1 MNTNKYIKN
10 FYNYNESIT
19 NLPVKYTLK
28 YLYKIH
34 NNNINDVVTNL
45 KKLLFSDGYLS
56 VFKSDINL
64 SILNKYE
71 PIEIMALPK
80 GKNTINN
87 STFDIE
93 SDSIGLISKDD
104 KSIYILSVLDEFDII
119 INYPK
124 IVISEMDPYGEEDWS

>member
-28 YLYKIH
+28 YLYKIN

-71 PIEIMALPK
+71 PIEIIALPK
-80 GKNTINN
+80 GKNIINN

>member
-28 YLYKIH
+28 YLYKIN

>member
-10 FYNYNESIT
+10 FDNYNESVT
-19 NLPVKYTLK
+19 NIPVKYTLK
-28 YLYKIH
+28 YLYKIN

-45 KKLLFSDGYLS
+45 KKMLFSDGYLS

-71 PIEIMALPK
+71 PIEIIALPK

-87 STFDIE
+87 STFDIDT
-93 SDSIGLISKDD
+93 DSVGLISKDD
-104 KSIYILSVLDEFDII
+104 KSIYILSVLDDFDIM

>member
-28 YLYKIH
+28 YLYKIN

-71 PIEIMALPK
+71 PIEIIALPK